1 MSVPNIERSEV
12 FEVSQWGVESTSAPG
27 TAVPA
32 LNRLEAVGVKLS
44 PTIESDRYRPF
55 GNKYD
60 TLMIPGK
67 DWTAAEISGRLDY
80 NNVIYPLSSVV
91 ASPTIS
97 TVGTNG
103 RRHAFTSNS
112 TLPDT
117 QQPFTIESGSFVRAQ
132 RATGVVL
139 SDFGLAFRRGSIEVS
154 GSGIGRRFT
163 DGTYMTGDAVYSVT
177 IDPTVSGGT
186 FTLTYSAQTTA
197 AIDFDATATEVQ
209 AALVALSNIGPGD
222 IRVTGGPGNVDPFIV
237 TFTGSLGEGP
247 QTLTG
252 TFTGLTAAPGTSA
265 VASVQTGVALSVK
278 EALPVIPGNVNIY
291 ADDTFAGI
299 GTTKLTRVFEA
310 DFNIASR
317 INPMWVLDST
327 QTSFAATVENA
338 PDVTMRLKVAA
349 NGQGMAF
356 LETLRASETV
366 YLRIEVEGPAMPTP
380 DTAENYLFVLDMA
393 GKIESP
399 DSFDAMDG
407 AMSVDWTFRA
417 VDDADFGGAFSIA
430 VQNLVTAL

>member
-1 MSVPNIERSEV
+1 MSVSIERSEV

-55 GNKYD
+55 GNKFD

-67 DWTAAEISGRLDY
+67 DWTAAELSGRLDY
-80 NNVIYPLSSVV
+80 NNVIYPLASVV
-91 ASPTIS
+91 ASPTIT

-103 RRHAFTSNS
+103 RLHTFLSNS
-112 TLPDT
+112 TGPDT
-117 QQPFTIESGSFVRAQ
+117 QQPFTVESGSFVRAQ
-132 RATGVVL
+132 RAAGVVL
-139 SDFGLAFRRGSIEVS
+139 SDFGLAFRRGSVEIS
-154 GSGIGRRFT
+154 GSGIGRLFT

-177 IDPTVSGGT
+177 IDPAVSGGT
-186 FTLTYSAQTTA
+186 FTLTYSAQTTS
-197 AIDFDATATEVQ
+197 AIAFDATAVQVQ
-209 AALVALSNIGPGD
+209 AALVALSNIGPND
-222 IRVTGGPGNVDPFIV
+222 VRVTGGPGDVDPYIV
-237 TFTGSLGEGP
+237 TFTGALGEAP
-247 QTLTG
+247 ITLTG
-252 TFTGLTAAPGTSA
+252 TFTSLTAAPGTSA

-278 EALPVIPGNVNIY
+278 EALPIIPGNVNIY
-291 ADDTFAGI
+291 ADSTYGNI

-317 INPMWVLDST
+317 MGPIWVLDRS
-327 QTSFAATVENA
+327 QTSFAATVETP
-338 PDVTMRLKVAA
+338 PDVTMRLKVAS

-356 LETLRASETV
+356 LETMRASETV
-366 YLRIEVEGPAMPTP
+366 FLRIEVEGPAMPAP
-380 DTAENYLFVLDMA
+380 DAAQNYLFVLDMA
-393 GKIESP
+393 AKIESP